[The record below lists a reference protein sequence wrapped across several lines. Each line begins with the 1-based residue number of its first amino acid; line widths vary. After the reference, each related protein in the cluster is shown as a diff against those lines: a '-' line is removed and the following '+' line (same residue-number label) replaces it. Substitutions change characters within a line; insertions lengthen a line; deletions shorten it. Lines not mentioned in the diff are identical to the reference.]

1 MLFPPEFVF
10 FFGWGAPARGTGTK
24 GRGNISTMREPPYRM
39 QKLPSE
45 DSFRRQFFLLSQIY
59 ARSVEGWLPR
69 RRRVRGEAQLYL
81 LGGGLILRQR
91 RQLVQAEIAG
101 GQRLAVRAKLPAQQ
115 LALDEKLDDPVG
127 VARAVMP
134 VPVLRRDDAPRADEP
149 PYCARPDPYE
159 DDPYE
164 DRDPYVPEPYEEP
177 P

>member
-1 MLFPPEFVF
+1 
-10 FFGWGAPARGTGTK
+10 
-24 GRGNISTMREPPYRM
+24 M

-59 ARSVEGWLPR
+59 ARSVEGRLPG

-115 LALDEKLDDPVG
+115 LALDEKLDNSVG

-134 VPVLRRDDAPRADEP
+134 VPVLRRDDAPLRKVAGVAGEFDKLRKNYQE
-149 PYCARPDPYE
+149 RRE
-159 DDPYE
+159 WSSL
-164 DRDPYVPEPYEEP
+164 YVQCSDAQAATLLRQLGFNAVHHPVR
-177 P
+177 